1 MIREL
6 YEAYPSKSDPITFA
20 NTIDLPYLNA
30 VINESMRLMPI
41 VVAGLSRVTSETTI
55 LNGFEIP
62 KDTIVSAM
70 LSNLSK
76 DPRIWP
82 EPESFVPERWLGKYK
97 GAEVDRKAFM
107 PFSAGSRSCI
117 GQQ

>member
-1 MIREL
+1 MIQEL
-6 YEAYPSKSDPITFA
+6 DKAYPSKADPITFA
-20 NTIDLPYLNA
+20 NTQDLPYLNA
-30 VINESMRLMPI
+30 VIHESMRVMPI
-41 VVAGLSRVTSETTI
+41 VVAGLSRITAEATI
-55 LNGFEIP
+55 LNGYEIP

-70 LSNLSK
+70 VGKLHK

-82 EPESFVPERWLGKYK
+82 EPDSFVPERWMEKYK

-107 PFSAGSRSCI
+107 PFSAGSRNCI